1 MKRAKVTRRKRGT
14 RHTPKREH
22 LPPKIEKALSCKS
35 RDKRSKKEFALLLS
49 IIALVLVFMTFSKY
63 MIKTDLETM
72 IASQDSACFSDQQLG
87 SSAVWEQ
94 GNIAMMTAF
103 ETPDPCYRVS
113 SVSATQQGNR
123 VSMKLKVESGGICVQ
138 CFGYRSVKYWI
149 MAPEQGSDLDLYV
162 DIEGSTQHYVWLP
175 IQK

>member
-1 MKRAKVTRRKRGT
+1 MKRAKAARRKRAA
-14 RHTPKREH
+14 RRSPKRE
-22 LPPKIEKALSCKS
+22 LPPRIEKALECKS
-35 RDKRSKKEFALLLS
+35 RNKRSKKEFALLLS
-49 IIALVLVFMTFSKY
+49 IIALVLVFMTFSRY

-94 GNIAMMTAF
+94 GNIAVTTAF

-113 SVSATQQGNR
+113 SVSAAQQGNR
-123 VSMKLKVESGGICVQ
+123 ISVKLSMESGGICMQ

-149 MAPEQGSDLDLYV
+149 LAPVQSSDIDLYI